1 MVYLDITKV
10 KYPKNDTIGYEYES
24 LDNLLM
30 ELKQMIINN
39 QVGKDDIIR
48 INASKVVNKNEILK
62 EKLNKLVE
70 HNYLFDYKINNDEIT
85 IRYGLSSVGDTE
97 RVFYVDD
104 NKDLKQA
111 LLESSKELRADIEY
125 SLDEDDDEDFFG
137 YDSKEELED
146 RIAEETDYLK
156 LLSTLV

>member
-1 MVYLDITKV
+1 MIDLSITRV
-10 KYPKNDTIGYEYES
+10 KYPKNDTIEYEYES
-24 LDNLLM
+24 LDSLLM
-30 ELKQMIINN
+30 ELKQMIIENKVN
-39 QVGKDDIIR
+39 KDDIIR
-48 INASKVVNKNEILK
+48 INAYKVVNKNADIKKQLD
-62 EKLNKLVE
+62 KLVKDE
-70 HNYLFDYKINNDEIT
+70 YLWGYNINNDEIT

-146 RIAEETDYLK
+146 RIVEETDYLK
-156 LLSTLV
+156 LLSELV